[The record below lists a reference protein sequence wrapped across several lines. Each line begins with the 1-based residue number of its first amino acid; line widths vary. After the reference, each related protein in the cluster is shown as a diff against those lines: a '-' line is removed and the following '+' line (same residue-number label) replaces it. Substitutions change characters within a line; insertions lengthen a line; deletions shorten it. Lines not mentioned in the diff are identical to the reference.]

1 MCATEHSFLE
11 GYGEDW
17 IKKRSYFRKNVYFHL
32 DLEGNPIYWD
42 TYVYAA
48 LNPND
53 K

>member
-1 MCATEHSFLE
+1 MENKQNIFELKEE
-11 GYGEDW
+11 GTLA
-17 IKKRSYFRKNVYFHL
+17 HL

>member
-1 MCATEHSFLE
+1 MEKIGL
-11 GYGEDW
+11 
-17 IKKRSYFRKNVYFHL
+17 KREAYFRKNVYF